1 MISRWDFLRFKKY
14 LYCIKLC
21 LQPQTNA
28 SSGNLN
34 KDMFKSECKN
44 PWIKL
49 FQNEWLMVR
58 CLAVKMI
65 KMFGMILGNF
75 PRKTF
80 NLWSFY
86 SSLINPGKKQS

>member
-1 MISRWDFLRFKKY
+1 MRLFKRFKKY

-28 SSGNLN
+28 SSVNLN
-34 KDMFKSECKN
+34 KDLCLNKNVKN

-49 FQNEWLMVR
+49 FQNERLMIR

-75 PRKTF
+75 LRKPF

-86 SSLINPGKKQS
+86 SSLINPGKKPS